1 MPVEEQVV
9 SLFAGMRGYLDKLA
23 VANVGR
29 FEADLLRLVRA
40 KHQDVLDALR
50 TGGVLTPEIEVK
62 LKAILDEFAKDFD

>member
-1 MPVEEQVV
+1 VV
-9 SLFAGMRGYLDKLA
+9 SLYAGMRGYLDKLT

-50 TGGVLTPEIEVK
+50 TGGNLTPEIDAK
-62 LKAILDEFAKDFD
+62 LKVILDEFAKAFD

>member
-29 FEADLLRLVRA
+29 FEADLLRLMRA
-40 KHQDVLDALR
+40 KHQDVLDAIR
-50 TGGVLTPEIEVK
+50 TGGALTPEIEAK
-62 LKAILDEFAKDFD
+62 LKAILDEFAKAFA